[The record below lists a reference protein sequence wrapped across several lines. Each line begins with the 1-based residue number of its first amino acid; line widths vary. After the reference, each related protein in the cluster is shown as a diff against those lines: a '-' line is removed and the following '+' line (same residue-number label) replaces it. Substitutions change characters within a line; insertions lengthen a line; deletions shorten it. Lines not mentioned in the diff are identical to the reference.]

1 MKVIVTIALLIVV
14 VYYFT
19 NNSKFSATTSKTPP
33 SPTPVKDP
41 IVNAVSDKLK
51 AEIAACDAA
60 IKQAQDLKTRTEKF
74 LKDNK
79 DITKD
84 PVLKKGLDDIIKNA
98 EIVIANNTKLKV
110 GASAT
115 LASIDKNQIG
125 IITRI
130 PTQPKQPVK

>member
-1 MKVIVTIALLIVV
+1 MKVIIIIALLIVV

-51 AEIAACDAA
+51 AEILSIDAA
-60 IKQAQDLKTRTEKF
+60 IKKAQDVKTRTEKF
-74 LKDNK
+74 LKDNIN
-79 DITKD
+79 ITKD
-84 PVLKKGLDDIIKNA
+84 PVIKKRLDDIIKEA
-98 EIVIANNTKLKV
+98 DIVIANNLKLKV

-115 LASIDKNQIG
+115 LASIDNNKIG
-125 IITRI
+125 IITRT
-130 PTQPKQPVK
+130 PTQLKPPVK